1 MAPRSLLSLISYLG
15 SGEYRDR
22 YLGLKVRRTFSP
34 SNSTLRGSTFSRDI
48 AYSDSPAASRASFL
62 VR

>member
-1 MAPRSLLSLISYLG
+1 MAPRSVLSLISYLG

-34 SNSTLRGSTFSRDI
+34 SNSTLRGSTLSCDI
-48 AYSDSPAASRASFL
+48 A
-62 VR
+62 